1 MRRLLAI
8 PLLVLLVGAG
18 GQQVVNTGHHRTAP
32 PASGGITR
40 VGSATSCGKLIVS
53 GGVATC
59 SLAQTTTSGNFL
71 ACSAAAQFG
80 DFLSTAIL
88 NPGSVAMTN
97 VFYQSS
103 GRDPIAVWFKANT
116 GNYTSVTYQG
126 ASGDPGS
133 ITCREYAGMS
143 ATAAAVATAVYGD
156 SGGVATNSWTT
167 STYGTYTATASNLVV
182 AGSSASHGDG
192 SPTWGAT
199 SPWSL
204 QGSTNNNASTCCS
217 TNLMLEDQLTPASG
231 TYAGAGTNSDG
242 TGGTVYDSWIVS
254 FK

>member
-97 VFYQSS
+97 VFYQSG
-103 GRDPIAVWFKANT
+103 GRDPIAVWIKPNT
-116 GNYTSVTYQG
+116 GTYTSVAMAG
-126 ASGDPGS
+126 GSGDPVS

-143 ATAAAVATAVYGD
+143 TTAAAVATAVYGD
-156 SGGVATNSWTT
+156 SGNVSVNSWTT
-167 STYGTYTATASNLVV
+167 ASYGTYTATANNLVL
-182 AGSSASHGDG
+182 AGSSAANGLG
-192 SPTWGAT
+192 TWAATGAWT
-199 SPWSL
+199 L
-204 QGSTNNNASTCCS
+204 QGSTNNNSSSCCS
-217 TNLMLEDQLTPASG
+217 TDLMMEDQLAPAAGNYTG
-231 TYAGAGTNSDG
+231 TGTNSNG
-242 TGGTVYDSWIVS
+242 TGGTYYDSWVVS